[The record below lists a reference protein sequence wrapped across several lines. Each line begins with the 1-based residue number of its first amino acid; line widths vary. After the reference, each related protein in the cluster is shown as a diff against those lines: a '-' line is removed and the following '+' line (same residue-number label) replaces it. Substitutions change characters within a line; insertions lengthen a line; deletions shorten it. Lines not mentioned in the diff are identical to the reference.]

1 MKFDLLFVQN
11 RSRTILEDWLLACS
25 LGAIVV
31 GWHSQRSR
39 RPSLGMLS
47 LKGAGLRIRHLH
59 VLHFVEITLTQVWL
73 HGVIF
78 PSQINGLT
86 NTMNTLLE
94 RVSAM
99 DIANEALF
107 LIGHEINLDKV
118 LMRITRLAPDSM
130 LASVRTHQQTTQTSD
145 ALFGTTNHSAECNW
159 HYNRALHRFF
169 ICVTTFGA
177 TPTNRTPQCNW
188 HCNRALHRFF
198 ICVTTFGATPT
209 NRTPQGN

>member
-1 MKFDLLFVQN
+1 
-11 RSRTILEDWLLACS
+11 
-25 LGAIVV
+25 
-31 GWHSQRSR
+31 
-39 RPSLGMLS
+39 
-47 LKGAGLRIRHLH
+47 
-59 VLHFVEITLTQVWL
+59 
-73 HGVIF
+73 
-78 PSQINGLT
+78 
-86 NTMNTLLE
+86 MNTLLE

-145 ALFGTTNHSAECNW
+145 ASFGTTNHSAECNW